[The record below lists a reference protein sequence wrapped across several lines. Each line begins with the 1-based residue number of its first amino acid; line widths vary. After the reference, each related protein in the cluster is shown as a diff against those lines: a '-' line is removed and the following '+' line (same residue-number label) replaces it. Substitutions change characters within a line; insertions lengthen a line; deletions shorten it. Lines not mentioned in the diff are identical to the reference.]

1 MSTAVL
7 APLADARPADG
18 GAPARRAVVRW
29 AWRLFRREWRQQ
41 FLILALITVAVAAT
55 IVGSAVATNNPPPK
69 NSGFGT
75 AQDSVSFPTYNAHA
89 ASVIARLGAPLR
101 PRRGDRERDA
111 VDPGIDQHLSA
122 PCARPART
130 LQRSD
135 ALARL
140 RALSRRA
147 PTRSP

>member
-7 APLADARPADG
+7 APPSTARGTNG

-69 NSGFGT
+69 SSGFGT
-75 AQDSVSFPTYNAHA
+75 AQDAAVFTTYDAHT
-89 ASVIARLGAPLR
+89 ASAIASLEHR
-101 PRRGDRERDA
+101 
-111 VDPGIDQHLSA
+111 
-122 PCARPART
+122 
-130 LQRSD
+130 
-135 ALARL
+135 
-140 RALSRRA
+140 
-147 PTRSP
+147 